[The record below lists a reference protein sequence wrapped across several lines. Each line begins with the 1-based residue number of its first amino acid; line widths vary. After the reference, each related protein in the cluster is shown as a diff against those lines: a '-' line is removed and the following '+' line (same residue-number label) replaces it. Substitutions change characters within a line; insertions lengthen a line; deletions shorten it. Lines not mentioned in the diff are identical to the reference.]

1 MNVTFQ
7 ILNIK
12 QLQKIKE
19 NGCSILSLD
28 SEILDNDGR
37 LCIEGESGRLQ
48 KLSADDLKAHLK
60 SEDDSKLKI
69 DVVIV
74 NMQNGSEI
82 AKVFKDLGVKQVFA
96 FDEQKLQSERDEYS
110 SDNDYDDSEED
121 SQYSGGEGELTMSE
135 YWIESISVE

>member
-28 SEILDNDGR
+28 SEILDNDGK

-48 KLSADDLKAHLK
+48 KLSAQDLKCLLK
-60 SEDDSKLKI
+60 SEDNSKLKI

-74 NMQNGSEI
+74 NM
-82 AKVFKDLGVKQVFA
+82 
-96 FDEQKLQSERDEYS
+96 
-110 SDNDYDDSEED
+110 
-121 SQYSGGEGELTMSE
+121 
-135 YWIESISVE
+135 

>member
-48 KLSADDLKAHLK
+48 KLSAADLKAHLK

-74 NMQNGSEI
+74 NM
-82 AKVFKDLGVKQVFA
+82 
-96 FDEQKLQSERDEYS
+96 
-110 SDNDYDDSEED
+110 
-121 SQYSGGEGELTMSE
+121 
-135 YWIESISVE
+135 